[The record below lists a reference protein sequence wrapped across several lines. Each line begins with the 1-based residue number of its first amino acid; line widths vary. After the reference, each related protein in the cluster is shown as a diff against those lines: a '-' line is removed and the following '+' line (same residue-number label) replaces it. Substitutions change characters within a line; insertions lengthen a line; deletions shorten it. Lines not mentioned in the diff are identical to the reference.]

1 MISLTP
7 LYAIAGV
14 AFVSKFVEDFMS
26 DAGKGNWVWLVKT
39 VMYCGV
45 GLFALSTWHGYVVQI
60 ASVFGVS
67 VP

>member
-26 DAGKGNWVWLVKT
+26 DAGKGNWVWLVKMI
-39 VMYCGV
+39 MYVGV
-45 GLFALSTWHGYVVQI
+45 GVYAISTWHHYVVQI
-60 ASVFGVS
+60 ASVFGVA